1 MNDKI
6 KKLQI
11 QKVIQE
17 YNLLN
22 TDYELKN
29 NMVEEY
35 RLEFLKETF
44 NEDKSEEKNINNTPK
59 KTEVKIKNEDIPKET
74 KAKVKKIY
82 REIVKQTHPDKV
94 NSEVLNNYYLDATI
108 AYDLNDILELYII
121 CEKLDIDV
129 EISNLELE
137 LFDKLIEIKKS
148 EIKRIEES
156 FIWVWINSKTEE
168 EKKEVVD
175 RFITFC
181 NNNNR

>member
-17 YNLLN
+17 YNLLI

-35 RLEFLKETF
+35 REEFLKETF
-44 NEDKSEEKNINNTPK
+44 TEDKTNNQSTDSTPK
-59 KTEVKIKNEDIPKET
+59 KEEVKIKSEEISKET
-74 KAKVKKIY
+74 KDKIKKIY

-94 NSEVLNNYYLDATI
+94 DSEVLNNYYLDATR
-108 AYDLNDILELYII
+108 AYDLNDVLELYII

-129 EISNLELE
+129 EISELELE
-137 LFDKLIEIKKS
+137 LFDKLIEIKRNK
-148 EIKRIEES
+148 IKRIEDS
-156 FIWVWINSKTEE
+156 FIWVWINAKTEE
-168 EKKEVVD
+168 QKQEIVD
-175 RFITFC
+175 RFITFSR
-181 NNNNR
+181 NNR

>member
-1 MNDKI
+1 MTK

-35 RLEFLKETF
+35 RAEFLKETF
-44 NEDKSEEKNINNTPK
+44 NEDKSKEQDIDSTPK
-59 KTEVKIKNEDIPKET
+59 KTEAKIKNEDIPKDT
-74 KAKVKKIY
+74 KDKIKKIY

-94 NSEVLNNYYLDATI
+94 NSEVLNNYYLDATR
-108 AYDLNDILELYII
+108 AYDLNDVLELYII
-121 CEKLDIDV
+121 CEKLDIDT

-148 EIKRIEES
+148 EIRRIEES
-156 FIWVWINSKTEE
+156 FIWVWINSKSEE
-168 EKKEVVD
+168 EKQKIVD

-181 NNNNR
+181 NNNR

>member
-17 YNLLN
+17 YNLLI

-35 RLEFLKETF
+35 REEFLKETF
-44 NEDKSEEKNINNTPK
+44 TEDKTDNQNTDNTPK
-59 KTEVKIKNEDIPKET
+59 KEEVKIKSEEISKET
-74 KAKVKKIY
+74 KDKIKKIY

-94 NSEVLNNYYLDATI
+94 DSEVLNNYYLDATR
-108 AYDLNDILELYII
+108 AYDLNDVLELYII

-129 EISNLELE
+129 EISELELE
-137 LFDKLIEIKKS
+137 LFDKLIEMKRN
-148 EIKRIEES
+148 EIKRIEDS
-156 FIWVWINSKTEE
+156 FIWVWINAKTEE
-168 EKKEVVD
+168 QKQEIVD
-175 RFITFC
+175 RFITFSR
-181 NNNNR
+181 NNR

>member
-1 MNDKI
+1 MNEKI

-35 RLEFLKETF
+35 RAEFLKETF
-44 NEDKSEEKNINNTPK
+44 NEDKSKEQDIDSTPK
-59 KTEVKIKNEDIPKET
+59 KKEVKIKNEDIPKDT
-74 KAKVKKIY
+74 KDKIKKIY

-94 NSEVLNNYYLDATI
+94 NSEVLNNYYLDATR
-108 AYDLNDILELYII
+108 AYDLNDVLELYII
-121 CEKLDIDV
+121 CEKLDIDT

-148 EIKRIEES
+148 EIRRIEES

-168 EKKEVVD
+168 EKQKIVD

-181 NNNNR
+181 NNNR

>member
-1 MNDKI
+1 VNEKI

-35 RLEFLKETF
+35 RAEFLKETF
-44 NEDKSEEKNINNTPK
+44 NEDKSKEQDIDSTPK
-59 KTEVKIKNEDIPKET
+59 KTEAKIKNEDIPKDT
-74 KAKVKKIY
+74 KDKIKKIY

-94 NSEVLNNYYLDATI
+94 NSEVLNNYYLDATK
-108 AYDLNDILELYII
+108 AYDLNDVLELYII
-121 CEKLDIDV
+121 CEKLDIDT

-148 EIKRIEES
+148 EIRRIEES
-156 FIWVWINSKTEE
+156 FIWVWINSKSEE
-168 EKKEVVD
+168 EKQKIVD

-181 NNNNR
+181 NNNR

>member
-1 MNDKI
+1 MNEKI

-35 RLEFLKETF
+35 RAEFLKETF
-44 NEDKSEEKNINNTPK
+44 NEDKSKEQDIDSTPK
-59 KTEVKIKNEDIPKET
+59 KTEAKIKNEDIPKDT
-74 KAKVKKIY
+74 KDKIKKIY

-94 NSEVLNNYYLDATI
+94 NSEVLNNYYLDATR
-108 AYDLNDILELYII
+108 AYDLNDVLELYII
-121 CEKLDIDV
+121 CEKLDIDT

-148 EIKRIEES
+148 EIRRIEES
-156 FIWVWINSKTEE
+156 FILVWINSKSDE
-168 EKKEVVD
+168 EKQKIVD

-181 NNNNR
+181 NNNR

>member
-1 MNDKI
+1 MNEKI

-35 RLEFLKETF
+35 RAEFLKETF
-44 NEDKSEEKNINNTPK
+44 NEDKSKEQDIDSTPK
-59 KTEVKIKNEDIPKET
+59 KTEAKIKNEDIPKDT
-74 KAKVKKIY
+74 KDKIKKIY

-94 NSEVLNNYYLDATI
+94 NSEVLNNYYLDATK
-108 AYDLNDILELYII
+108 AYDLNDVLELYII
-121 CEKLDIDV
+121 CEKLDIDT

-148 EIKRIEES
+148 EIRRIEES
-156 FIWVWINSKTEE
+156 FIWVWINSKSEE
-168 EKKEVVD
+168 EKQKIVD

-181 NNNNR
+181 NNNR

>member
-17 YNLLN
+17 YNLLT

-35 RLEFLKETF
+35 REEFLKETF
-44 NEDKSEEKNINNTPK
+44 TEDKTNNQNTDNTNKKEK
-59 KTEVKIKNEDIPKET
+59 VKIKNEDIPKET
-74 KAKVKKIY
+74 KDKVKKIY

-121 CEKLDIDV
+121 CEKLGIDV
-129 EISNLELE
+129 EISELELE
-137 LFDKLIEIKKS
+137 LFDKLIEIKRN
-148 EIKRIEES
+148 EIKRIEDS
-156 FIWVWINSKTEE
+156 FIWVWINAKTEE
-168 EKKEVVD
+168 QKQQIVD
-175 RFITFC
+175 RFITFSR
-181 NNNNR
+181 NNR

>member
-17 YNLLN
+17 YNLLI

-35 RLEFLKETF
+35 REEFLKETF
-44 NEDKSEEKNINNTPK
+44 TEDKTDNQNTDNTPK
-59 KTEVKIKNEDIPKET
+59 KEEVKIKSEEISKET
-74 KAKVKKIY
+74 KDKIKKIY

-94 NSEVLNNYYLDATI
+94 DSEVLNNYYLDATR
-108 AYDLNDILELYII
+108 AYDLNDVLELYII

-129 EISNLELE
+129 EISELELE
-137 LFDKLIEIKKS
+137 LFDKLIEIKRN
-148 EIKRIEES
+148 EIKRIEDS
-156 FIWVWINSKTEE
+156 FIWFWINAKTEE
-168 EKKEVVD
+168 QKQEIVD
-175 RFITFC
+175 RFITFSR
-181 NNNNR
+181 NNR

>member
-17 YNLLN
+17 YNLLI

-35 RLEFLKETF
+35 REEFLKETF
-44 NEDKSEEKNINNTPK
+44 TEDKTDNQNTDNTPK
-59 KTEVKIKNEDIPKET
+59 KEEVKIKSEEISKET
-74 KAKVKKIY
+74 KDKIKKIY

-94 NSEVLNNYYLDATI
+94 DSEVLNNYYLDATR
-108 AYDLNDILELYII
+108 AYELNDVLELYII

-129 EISNLELE
+129 KISELELE
-137 LFDKLIEIKKS
+137 LFDKLIEIKRN
-148 EIKRIEES
+148 EIKRIEDS
-156 FIWVWINSKTEE
+156 FIWVWINAKTEE
-168 EKKEVVD
+168 QKQEIVD
-175 RFITFC
+175 RFITFSR
-181 NNNNR
+181 NNR

>member
-17 YNLLN
+17 YNLLI

-35 RLEFLKETF
+35 REEFLKETF
-44 NEDKSEEKNINNTPK
+44 TEDKTDNQNTDNTPK
-59 KTEVKIKNEDIPKET
+59 KEEVKIKSEEISKET
-74 KAKVKKIY
+74 KDKIKKIY

-94 NSEVLNNYYLDATI
+94 DSEVLNNYYLDATR
-108 AYDLNDILELYII
+108 AYDLNDVLELYII

-129 EISNLELE
+129 EISELELE
-137 LFDKLIEIKKS
+137 LFDKLIEIKRN
-148 EIKRIEES
+148 EIKRIEDS
-156 FIWVWINSKTEE
+156 FIWVWINAKTEE
-168 EKKEVVD
+168 QKQEIVD
-175 RFITFC
+175 RFITFSR
-181 NNNNR
+181 NNR